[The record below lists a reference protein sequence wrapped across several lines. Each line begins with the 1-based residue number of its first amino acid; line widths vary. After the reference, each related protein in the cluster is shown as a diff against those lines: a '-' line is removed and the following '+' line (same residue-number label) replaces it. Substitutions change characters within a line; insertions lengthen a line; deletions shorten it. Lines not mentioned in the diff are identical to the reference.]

1 MDPVPL
7 LLVKALV
14 GGLGVVAF
22 TVVARVVRP
31 ERLAGLFCAA
41 PSVAVGSL
49 AVVVLVSGQR
59 DGVLAAQGMIV
70 GAAALVA
77 ACLVGAL
84 VARPADGSALRISAA
99 TSVAWLA
106 AAALLAVVVW

>member
-22 TVVARVVRP
+22 AAVARMARP
-31 ERLAGLFCAA
+31 NRFAGLFCAA

-59 DGVLAAQGMIV
+59 DGVHAAQGMIV
-70 GAAALVA
+70 GAAALVV

-84 VARPADGSALRISAA
+84 VAKPADGSALPISAV

-106 AAALLAVVVW
+106 AAALLALVVW